1 MGSVLAQPM
10 RLALAGKSASMVA
23 LDYRGETVLAAY
35 EPVALLNV
43 GIVVKLD
50 LAEIRAPSSS
60 EQACRSRNR
69 SHERS
74 IEQPHARSS

>member
-50 LAEIRAPSSS
+50 LAEITAP
-60 EQACRSRNR
+60 
-69 SHERS
+69 
-74 IEQPHARSS
+74 